1 MVMVFLMMKTDILIS
16 LSHGNGVPDDEDE
29 HPHDP
34 FLASLKKSIRHK
46 TGQAQAE
53 DSHLLI

>member
-1 MVMVFLMMKTDILIS
+1 MVMVFLMIKTQTLMT
-16 LSHGNGVPDDEDE
+16 LSIGDGVPDDEDE

-34 FLASLKKSIRHK
+34 FLASLKKSVRHK